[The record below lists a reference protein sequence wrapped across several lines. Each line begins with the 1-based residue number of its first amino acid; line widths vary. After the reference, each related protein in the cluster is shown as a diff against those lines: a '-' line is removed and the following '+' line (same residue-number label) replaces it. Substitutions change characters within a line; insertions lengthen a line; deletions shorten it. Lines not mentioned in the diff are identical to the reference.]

1 MEANVKKK
9 EKMHIICKTTKKAHT
24 KKPTKKVKKK
34 NNKANLQMK
43 FTKKTK
49 AGKKRQKCTKN
60 ALKTQSKYQKCPRKH
75 HDEKKCAIIHK
86 RIPYCRRNVLR
97 INKNPH
103 ETAKKPSNNTQKP
116 KMTPKLTKNVNKTRL
131 RFKNHGIKPAQKSLP
146 QTQRKHAKTK

>member
-103 ETAKKPSNNTQKP
+103 ETAKKPSNNT
-116 KMTPKLTKNVNKTRL
+116 
-131 RFKNHGIKPAQKSLP
+131 
-146 QTQRKHAKTK
+146 